1 MTKTNDYHFETGFY
15 RPPSEGGSASL
26 LVRFTRNCPWN
37 YCTFCAMYKTERFE
51 LRSLRDIKSD
61 INAMAA
67 LANDLKSESIRMSRN
82 GQITRETIQ
91 ALIDRSPDL
100 NYHQGADMLIQWL
113 LSGGKTAFIQDGNSL
128 IMPSG
133 DLIQALIH
141 LKATFPSI
149 NRITTY
155 ARAKTIAQR
164 SLEDLNAIRAAGLD
178 RVHLGLET
186 GDDGLLKQIKKGVN
200 AHGHIAG
207 GQKAMAAGFQVSE
220 YWMPGIG
227 GKEMS
232 EQHALNTARVLNEV
246 NPHYIRSRPFR
257 PIPGTPM
264 YDQVRA
270 GELALLTPKEQ
281 LLELKLMISA
291 LEVTSKICFD
301 HAGNHWRTPNGD
313 FVFTHEY
320 EGYQFPGDKDK
331 VLDRIDHGLAFGQKP
346 GGFIHQTRHF
356 NI

>member
-1 MTKTNDYHFETGFY
+1 MMNNDYPFETGVY

-37 YCTFCAMYKTERFE
+37 MCTFCAMYKTEKFQ
-51 LRSLRDIKSD
+51 LRSLKEIKSD

-67 LANDLKSESIRMSRN
+67 LASDLESESISL
-82 GQITRETIQ
+82 GLGGKVCREAIL
-91 ALIDRSPDL
+91 ALMNRSPEL
-100 NYHQGADMLIQWL
+100 NYHPGFDMFLQWL

-128 IMPSG
+128 IMPPP
-133 DLIQALIH
+133 DLIRALAY
-141 LKATFPSI
+141 LKTTFPSI

-155 ARAKTIAQR
+155 ARARTIAQR
-164 SLEDLNAIRAAGLD
+164 SAENLQAIRAAGLD

-186 GDDGLLKQIKKGVN
+186 GDDDLLRKIKKGVN
-200 AHGHIAG
+200 AHGHIVG

-220 YWMPGIG
+220 YWMPGLG

-232 EQHALNTARVLNEV
+232 AQHAQNTARVLNEV

-264 YDQVRA
+264 SEQVRA
-270 GELALLTPKEQ
+270 GKVTPLTPKEQ

-291 LEVTSKICFD
+291 LDVTSKVCFD
-301 HAGNHWRTPNGD
+301 HVGNHWRTPGGD
-313 FVFTHEY
+313 LVFTHEY
-320 EGYQFPGDKDK
+320 EGYKFPDDKDK
-331 VLDRIDHGLAFGQKP
+331 VLERIEQGLSFGEKSHR
-346 GGFIHQTRHF
+346 FLSF
-356 NI
+356 L

>member
-1 MTKTNDYHFETGFY
+1 MTTNDYHFETGGY

-37 YCTFCAMYKTERFE
+37 SCTFCSMYKTEKFQ
-51 LRSLRDIKSD
+51 LRPLEEIKSD

-67 LANDLKSESIRMSRN
+67 LAHDLKSESVHQGWN
-82 GQITRETIQ
+82 GQINREVIL
-91 ALIDRSPDL
+91 ALIGRSPQL
-100 NYHQGADMLIQWL
+100 NSHQGADMLIQWL

-128 IMPSG
+128 IVPPR
-133 DLIQALIH
+133 DLIQALTH

-164 SLEDLNAIRAAGLD
+164 SPENLKAIRAAGLD

-186 GDDGLLKQIKKGVN
+186 GDDDLLKQIKKGVN
-200 AHGHIAG
+200 AHGQITG

-220 YWMPGIG
+220 YWMPGLG

-232 EQHALNTARVLNEV
+232 EQHALNTAMVLNAI

-257 PIPGTPM
+257 PIPGTPI

-270 GELALLTPKEQ
+270 GKLTLLTPKEQ

-291 LEVTSKICFD
+291 LEVTSKVCFD
-301 HAGNHWRTPNGD
+301 HAGNSWRTPNGD
-313 FVFTHEY
+313 LVFAHDY

-331 VLDRIDHGLAFGQKP
+331 VLERICQGLTFDRNPK
-346 GGFIHQTRHF
+346 GFIPLR
-356 NI
+356 

>member
-1 MTKTNDYHFETGFY
+1 MTTNDYQFETGDY

-37 YCTFCAMYKTERFE
+37 YCTFCAMYKTEKFQ
-51 LRSLRDIKSD
+51 LRPLKEIKSD
-61 INAMAA
+61 INAMAT
-67 LANDLKSESIRMSRN
+67 LANDLKSEAIRLDRS
-82 GQITRETIQ
+82 GQITREAIL
-91 ALIDRSPDL
+91 ALVDRFPDL

-128 IMPSG
+128 IMNPR
-133 DLIQALIH
+133 DLIQALTH
-141 LKATFPSI
+141 LKITFPSI

-155 ARAKTIAQR
+155 ARARTIAQR
-164 SLEDLNAIRAAGLD
+164 SPENLIAIRAAGLD

-186 GDDGLLKQIKKGVN
+186 GDDDLLKQIKKGVN
-200 AHGHIAG
+200 AYGHLTG

-220 YWMPGIG
+220 YWMPGLG

-232 EQHALNTARVLNEV
+232 EQHALNTAQVLNEI

-257 PIPGTPM
+257 PIPGTPIC
-264 YDQVRA
+264 DQVRA
-270 GELALLTPKEQ
+270 EKFTLLTPKEQ

-291 LEVTSKICFD
+291 LEVTSKVCFD

-313 FVFTHEY
+313 LVFTHEY

-331 VLDRIDHGLAFGQKP
+331 VLERIDQGLTFGQKP
-346 GGFIHQTRHF
+346 KGFSHL
-356 NI
+356 

>member
-1 MTKTNDYHFETGFY
+1 MTTNDYHFETGIY

-37 YCTFCAMYKTERFE
+37 SCTFCSMYKTEKFQ
-51 LRSLRDIKSD
+51 LRPLQEIKSD
-61 INAMAA
+61 IHAMAA
-67 LANDLKSESIRMSRN
+67 LANDLKSESVRLGWN
-82 GQITRETIQ
+82 GQINREVIL
-91 ALIDRSPDL
+91 ALIGRSPQL
-100 NYHQGADMLIQWL
+100 NSHQGADMLIQWL

-128 IMPSG
+128 IVPPR
-133 DLIQALIH
+133 DLIQALTH

-164 SLEDLNAIRAAGLD
+164 SPENLQAIRAAGLD

-186 GDDGLLKQIKKGVN
+186 GDDDLLKQIKKGVN
-200 AHGHIAG
+200 AHGQITG

-220 YWMPGIG
+220 YWMPGLG

-232 EQHALNTARVLNEV
+232 EQHALNTAMVLNEI

-264 YDQVRA
+264 YNQVRA
-270 GELALLTPKEQ
+270 GKLTLLTPKEQ
-281 LLELKLMISA
+281 LLELKLMIAA
-291 LEVTSKICFD
+291 LEVTSKVCFD
-301 HAGNHWRTPNGD
+301 HAGNSWRTPNGD
-313 FVFTHEY
+313 LLFTHEY
-320 EGYQFPGDKDK
+320 EGYQFPDDKDK
-331 VLDRIDHGLAFGQKP
+331 VLERIYQGLTFDRKP
-346 GGFIHQTRHF
+346 KRFIPLR
-356 NI
+356 